1 MPKSVLVAY
10 YSNTGRSKA
19 AAEDIAHRLD
29 ADLERIEPV
38 GHDPGSFFGYL
49 GAAVAS
55 LFGDTWPIKPPTST
69 AVVYELVVICAPVW
83 AGRLAPPAREWLNV
97 SRARIKDIAACATVG
112 GTKGPRFFAD
122 VAKAAAK
129 PIRARAVITE
139 GDWKSGA
146 HNQIID
152 HFVGGLAQPAL
163 AAA

>member
-1 MPKSVLVAY
+1 MPKPVLVAY

-38 GHDPGSFFGYL
+38 GHDPASFFGFL
-49 GAAVAS
+49 RAALAS
-55 LFGDTWPIKPPTST
+55 LLGDTWPIKPPSST
-69 AVVYELVVICAPVW
+69 AVAYELVVICAPVW
-83 AGRLAPPAREWLNV
+83 AGRLAPPAREWLNL

-122 VAKAAAK
+122 VEKAAAK
-129 PIRARAVITE
+129 PIRTRAVITE

-146 HNQIID
+146 HKPIVD
-152 HFVGGLAQPAL
+152 RFVGGLPQPAL